1 MYDPVAGNT
10 SALLITEQL
19 LVVAVF
25 VGSVAALPAFIEF
38 ITEMRKRKERI
49 DLSLEDELASTLRP
63 RIAGMDN
70 LLNNI
75 ADLIDR
81 ARNPAAYQD
90 LKIGNEVLII
100 GPNQTGK
107 NSLAQKIAQLAG
119 MDRVVT
125 VFNPRDSDALAKA
138 KSLVRGYK
146 WQKVML
152 LLPRIDLAYQQGDP
166 EVLTEL
172 DALIETTS
180 ERQNVLVAATTVWFE
195 ANSDL
200 DNIFGIKLVLPGAN
214 VGKAHRV
221 DIPEDAQRMLA
232 DVATF
237 YLNEAK
243 RRGFVLQGL
252 SEPAFCERILDSVIN
267 PAEVEDI
274 VALCET
280 TALYRKRSRQAADL
294 IFTPE
299 ILELAMARV
308 VVG

>member
-1 MYDPVAGNT
+1 MFDPAAGNN
-10 SALLITEQL
+10 SALLITEQV
-19 LVVAVF
+19 LVFAVF

-49 DLSLEDELASTLRP
+49 DLSLEDEVASSLRP
-63 RIAGMDN
+63 RVAGMDD
-70 LLNNI
+70 LLTSI

-107 NSLAQKIAQLAG
+107 KSLAQKIAQLAG

-180 ERQNVLVAATTVWFE
+180 ERQNVLVAATTVAFE

-200 DNIFGIKLVLPGAN
+200 DNIFGIKLVLPGAK
-214 VGKAHRV
+214 VGKAHREE
-221 DIPEDAQRMLA
+221 IPEDAQQMLA
-232 DVATF
+232 QVTTF
-237 YLNEAK
+237 YLGEAK
-243 RRGFVLQGL
+243 RRGVVFQGL
-252 SEPAFCERILDSVIN
+252 DEPTFRERILENVIN

-280 TALYRKRSRQAADL
+280 TALYRKRSKQATEL
-294 IFTPE
+294 VITPE
-299 ILELAMARV
+299 ILDLAMARV

>member
-1 MYDPVAGNT
+1 MFDPAAGNT
-10 SALLITEQL
+10 SALLYTEQV
-19 LVVAVF
+19 LVFAVF

-38 ITEMRKRKERI
+38 VTEVRKRKERI
-49 DLSLEDELASTLRP
+49 DLSLEDEMVSTIRP
-63 RIAGMDN
+63 RVAGMDQ
-70 LLNNI
+70 LLASI

-107 NSLAQKIAQLAG
+107 KSLAQRIAQLAG

-146 WQKVML
+146 RQKVML
-152 LLPRIDLAYQQGDP
+152 LLPRIDLAYQQGNP

-180 ERQNVLVAATTVWFE
+180 ERQNVLVAATTVSFE

-200 DNIFGIKLVLPGAN
+200 DNIFGIKLVLPGAK

-221 DIPEDAQRMLA
+221 EIPEDAQRMLA
-232 DVATF
+232 EVANF
-237 YLNEAK
+237 YLGEAK
-243 RRGFVLQGL
+243 RRGFVLHGFDEQI
-252 SEPAFCERILDSVIN
+252 FCERILESVIN

-280 TALYRKRSRQAADL
+280 TALYRKRSKQTTEL
-294 IFTPE
+294 VFTPE

>member
-1 MYDPVAGNT
+1 MFDPAAGNNA
-10 SALLITEQL
+10 ALLYTEQV
-19 LVVAVF
+19 LVFAVF

-38 ITEMRKRKERI
+38 VTELRKRKERI
-49 DLSLEDELASTLRP
+49 DLSLEDEMVSTIRP
-63 RIAGMDN
+63 RFAGMDD
-70 LLNNI
+70 LLASI

-100 GPNQTGK
+100 GPHQTGK
-107 NSLAQKIAQLAG
+107 KSLAQRIAQLAG

-138 KSLVRGYK
+138 KSLVRSYK
-146 WQKVML
+146 RQKVML
-152 LLPRIDLAYQQGDP
+152 LLPRIDLAYQEGNP

-180 ERQNVLVAATTVWFE
+180 ERQNVLVAATTVSFE

-200 DNIFGIKLVLPGAN
+200 DNIFGIKLVLPGAK
-214 VGKAHRV
+214 VGKTHRV
-221 DIPEDAQRMLA
+221 EIPEDAQRMLA
-232 DVATF
+232 EVAAY
-237 YLNEAK
+237 YLGEAK

-252 SEPAFCERILDSVIN
+252 DEQAFCERILENVIN

-280 TALYRKRSRQAADL
+280 TALYRKRSKQTADL
-294 IFTPE
+294 VFTPK